1 MGGRVLRAVSGP
13 RATLVFP
20 MNSSTPWL
28 QCFTPRPDARARLI
42 CFPHAGVGAAVYR
55 PWSAGLPAALEV
67 VAVQLP
73 GRANRLDEAP
83 VASLDALVQAL
94 LPQLLPELDRPFA
107 FFGHSMGAVLA
118 SEVARALQAAG
129 LPQPRQLV
137 VSGRRPP
144 HWPSQEAPLHRLPD
158 ARFVDEI
165 QRRYG
170 GGIPPELLAHAD
182 VMALL
187 LPSLRADIAAL
198 ETHAPAPGRPPLA
211 CALAAFGGSDD
222 PVAPRAHLEGWRG
235 ETSGP
240 FRVRVFPGGHFY
252 LNERRDALLADLSVT
267 LAPLLATDPA
277 LA

>member
-1 MGGRVLRAVSGP
+1 
-13 RATLVFP
+13 

-67 VAVQLP
+67 LAVQLP
-73 GRANRLDEAP
+73 GRANRLDEPPIADIP
-83 VASLDALVQAL
+83 TLVRAV
-94 LPQLLPELDRPFA
+94 LPQLLAELDKPFA
-107 FFGHSMGAVLA
+107 LFGHSMGAVLA

-129 LPQPRQLV
+129 LPAPRHLV

-144 HWPSQEAPLHRLPD
+144 HWPAREPALHRLPD
-158 ARFVDEI
+158 AQFVGEI

-170 GGIPPELLAHAD
+170 GIPPELLQHAD

-198 ETHAPAPGRPPLA
+198 ETHLPPAGRAPLD
-211 CALAAFGGSDD
+211 CALSVFGGSAD
-222 PVAPRAHLEGWRG
+222 PLTPREHLDGWRG
-235 ETSGP
+235 ETRGP
-240 FRVRVFPGGHFY
+240 FRVRVFPGDHFY

-267 LAPLLATDPA
+267 LAPLLSGSVPA
-277 LA
+277 SPAFA